1 MTPLPDRLSE
11 RYATGKALREDV
23 PREAHAVWEP
33 PEDRRDPIVLLEESN
48 AGRVPELIPI
58 RYQRML
64 QSPFAF
70 YRGAAMIMASDLA
83 STPATGVRLQICG
96 DCHLMN
102 FGGFATPERNLIFD
116 VNDFDE
122 TLHGPWEWDLKRL
135 SASLVLAARY
145 LNLKPVDGESAVL
158 SAVASYRRHMFDY
171 IEMTILDIWYS
182 RLDVSKLEALLEK
195 KARVKTPR
203 DPARLNDRTIDHV
216 IAKITEV
223 GSDGRRRIVDQPPL
237 IVHASS
243 EGPLNSHVEKTL
255 ANYRASLDANMR
267 FLVDRYRFDDAAY
280 KVVGVGSVGTRCA
293 IVLLS
298 ADERNA
304 LLLQMKEARH
314 SVLEPYAGASRF
326 ANMGQRVVVGQHLM
340 QAASDMFLGW
350 TSDENGRDFYFRQ
363 LRDMKTAVSIDGMN
377 AQELSLYA
385 SFCGWALS
393 RAHARTGD
401 PALLAGYMGP
411 GAAFDRA
418 LVAFA
423 SAYAGQTE
431 RDFAA
436 FKEAVESSRL
446 SASTA
451 FNPDELS
458 APATA

>member
-1 MTPLPDRLSE
+1 MTAAGDRPSE
-11 RYATGKALREDV
+11 RYAAGKALRGQV
-23 PREAHAVWEP
+23 PREAHAAWEP
-33 PEDRRDPIVLLEESN
+33 PAGRRDPVVLLEESN
-48 AGRVPELIPI
+48 EGRIPELIPL

-64 QSPFAF
+64 HSPFSF
-70 YRGAAMIMASDLA
+70 YRGAAMIMGSDLA
-83 STPATGVRLQICG
+83 STPATGARVQICG

-102 FGGFATPERNLIFD
+102 FGGFATPERNLFFD

-122 TLHGPWEWDLKRL
+122 TIPGPWEWDLKRL

-145 LNLKPVDGESAVL
+145 LNFKHVDGESAVL
-158 SAVASYRRHMFDY
+158 SAVESYRRHMFDY
-171 IEMTILDIWYS
+171 LEMTILDIWYS
-182 RLDVSKLEALLEK
+182 RLDVSKLEVLLEK
-195 KARVKTPR
+195 KMRAKPSR
-203 DPARLNDRTIDHV
+203 DPARLNDRTLDHV

-223 GSDGRRRIVDQPPL
+223 GPDGRRRIVDQPPL

-243 EGPLNSHVEKTL
+243 EGPLNAHVEHTL
-255 ANYRASLDANMR
+255 ANYRRSLEENLR

-298 ADERNA
+298 ADERNT
-304 LLLQMKEARH
+304 LLLQMKQAQH
-314 SVLEPYAGASRF
+314 SVLEPYVGASRF
-326 ANMGQRVVVGQHLM
+326 TNMGQRVVVGQHLM

-350 TSDENGRDFYFRQ
+350 TNDDNGRDYYFRQ
-363 LRDMKTAVSIDGMN
+363 LRDMKTAVSIDGMS

-411 GAAFDRA
+411 GTAFDRA

-423 SAYAGQTE
+423 TAYADQTE

-436 FKEAVESSRL
+436 FKAAVESGHL
-446 SASTA
+446 SASND
-451 FNPDELS
+451 FNPDELTK
-458 APATA
+458 PTA